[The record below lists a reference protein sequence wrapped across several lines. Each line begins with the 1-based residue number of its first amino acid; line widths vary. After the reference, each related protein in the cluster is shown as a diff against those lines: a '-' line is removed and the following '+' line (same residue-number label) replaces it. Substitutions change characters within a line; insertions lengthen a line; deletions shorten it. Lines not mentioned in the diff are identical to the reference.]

1 MAEPFHGRFDT
12 VAGAE
17 ARGFILAAAIA
28 YATGTG
34 LLPLRKP
41 GKLPPPVISERHDL
55 EYGSA
60 ELQLRETV
68 GRGRR
73 VLLVDDVLA
82 TGGTLVAARRL
93 LEKAGDTVVGAAV
106 VIELAELGGRAAF
119 GDLRAVRP
127 WVRIRGAPAAR
138 GGRRGPPV
146 AALRRR
152 PRHGRHAGGR
162 SPPAREGGRHGRR
175 RCRRRRAGR
184 ARQPCGRRRPPSDS
198 IGH

>member
-1 MAEPFHGRFDT
+1 VTSPSASEVVRALTTTTPDFPTPGILFRDLSGVFADGPAFATVVDGMAEPFHGRFDT

-41 GKLPPPVISERHDL
+41 GKLPPPVFSERYDL

-68 GRGRR
+68 GTGRR

-82 TGGTLVAARRL
+82 TGGTLAAGRRL
-93 LEKAGDTVVGAAV
+93 LEKAGDTVIGASV
-106 VIELAELGGRAAF
+106 VIELADLGGRSAVD
-119 GDLRAVRP
+119 DLE
-127 WVRIRGAPAAR
+127 
-138 GGRRGPPV
+138 V
-146 AALRRR
+146 ATLDTVT
-152 PRHGRHAGGR
+152 G
-162 SPPAREGGRHGRR
+162 
-175 RCRRRRAGR
+175 
-184 ARQPCGRRRPPSDS
+184 
-198 IGH
+198 